1 MSVVAKIEPRV
12 IPTYP
17 VGVPEKNPVFFE
29 KRVYQG
35 SNGKVYPVP
44 FIDKVFDVP
53 QDVTYQSARLENE
66 FVRLVMLP
74 EIGGRIFIGQD
85 KTNADYDFFYRQDVI
100 KPALVGLAGPWI
112 SGGVE
117 FNWPQHHRPGTFMPA
132 DVFIEKEDD
141 GARTVW
147 MSEHD
152 PLNRLK
158 GMHGIRLRPG
168 SSLIELRA
176 RLYNRTPFTQTFL
189 WWANVAAMVHNQ
201 YQSFFPPDVTY
212 VADHAVRAMSS
223 FPIAENPYYGVDYQN
238 LPGTN
243 DLSWY
248 KNIPV
253 PTSYMV
259 CQTRFDFFGGY
270 DFKAGG
276 GFVHVANRHIAPG
289 KKQWTWGDH
298 EFGHAWDRELT
309 DTNGPYIELMAGVYT
324 DNQPDFSYLA
334 PYETKTFSQY
344 WWPIQGIGPV
354 QQANERIALRMVV
367 RDDRMI
373 ELGVCVSEKI
383 HGALISIRQGNRLL
397 LESKISLKPGE
408 SWKHTELR
416 FSGENPCEL
425 AATIRDA
432 DGEILLVYRPVDT
445 SPAIRER
452 EVATEPPAP
461 ADITSADELYF
472 TGEHLELYRHPT
484 RSPEIY
490 WKEAL
495 ARDPGDARC
504 NIGTGRRA
512 LKQGRWSDAEEN
524 FRKAIARLTRRHP
537 NPETGEAHFFLGLAL
552 VFQGRHETAYPV
564 FYKATWNHA
573 WRSSAY
579 YQLACLDC
587 RRRDFET
594 AMGHLEESLAT
605 NSDHTKAMVLQ
616 ALIAHRLSDDGNAE
630 EIIADVL
637 ELDPLDHWAAVAADC
652 IRHGKIN
659 IPKNSRNDAQTILDI
674 AFDFI
679 EAGFNTEAIAL
690 LDAHHKSPIAPVAV
704 PNPLERTAMTHY
716 LRAWL
721 TRAPADLAEARRQ
734 SPDYFFPSR
743 PHEQLVL
750 EWAVA
755 GASGSCSSISGAS
768 GSVPNGKPDLKTP
781 DTRRQEP
788 EAPATFIPT
797 FLHPD
802 KPIDRYKINLP
813 HWRQEGAT
821 YAITFRLA
829 DSLPKSVIDEYMT
842 EKQRLYSMLEK
853 AIADGDE
860 TMARNCD
867 ERLRE
872 LYSSRVESALDAGH
886 GACLMND
893 PEIARIVADAIRHFD
908 GDRYEL
914 AAWCLMPNH
923 VHLIIKPRA
932 GHQLGDIIRGI
943 KTFSANQANKLLS
956 RTGAFWMEEYYDH
969 IIRDMDDFHNQLAY
983 LKRNPAKL
991 RNWPWL
997 GWRKVAGASGSCS
1010 SVSGASG
1017 SVPNGKPDLKT
1028 PHTRRQ
1034 EPEAP
1039 ATDPVAAYALG
1050 NYYYDLKR
1058 HEDAIALWQRA
1069 ADDGAGFATLHRNL
1083 GIALWNVRHDGGAAR
1098 ACYLKALDLEGTDP
1112 RLVSEYDQLRAKL
1125 NDPLA
1130 DRLAFLERHRELVLQ
1145 RDDCTVALAS
1155 LYNLTGK
1162 PDQALALVTS
1172 RRFHPWEGGEGAVLR
1187 QFTTA
1192 HLLLGR
1198 KALEGGDTSAALDH
1212 FTGAMQ
1218 TPGSLGEAYHLLQA
1232 KADVNYWIGRALK
1245 QLGRLAE
1252 ARNHFKQSAE
1262 ESGDFSEM
1270 AVTAHS
1276 PLTYYRGL
1284 SLRELGREDQAKAVF
1299 EDLRAYATAKLG
1311 ETAAIDYFAT
1321 SLPNLLV
1328 FEEDLQARRDAEN
1341 HLLIALACHG
1351 LGDPEAAQSHLA
1363 QTLAFTNSDQRAADL
1378 AADLLNHASLTRMT
1392 MDGK

>member
-1 MSVVAKIEPRV
+1 MSVIAKLEPRV

-17 VGVPEKNPVFFE
+17 VGTPEKNPVFFE

-74 EIGGRIFIGQD
+74 EIGGRIFLGQD

-117 FNWPQHHRPGTFMPA
+117 FNWPQHHRPGTFMPC

-176 RLYNRTPFTQTFL
+176 RLYNRTPLTHTFL
-189 WWANVAAMVHNQ
+189 WWANVAAMVHDQ
-201 YQSFFPPDVTY
+201 YQSFFPPDVSY

-238 LPGTN
+238 RAAAN

-270 DFKAGG
+270 DHKAGG

-298 EFGHAWDRELT
+298 AFGHAWDRELT

-334 PYETKTFSQY
+334 PYETKTFSQF

-354 QQANERIALRMVV
+354 QQANERAALKMIV
-367 RDDRMI
+367 RDDRTI
-373 ELGVCVSEKI
+373 DLGVCVSEKI
-383 HGALISIRQGNRLL
+383 HGAKLLIRHEDSLL
-397 LESKISLKPGE
+397 LETMLSLKPGD
-408 SWKHTELR
+408 SWKNTELS

-425 AATIRDA
+425 SATILDA
-432 DGEILLVYRPVDT
+432 DDDCILSYRPVEVST
-445 SPAIRER
+445 TVRER
-452 EVATEPPAP
+452 EVAAEPPAP
-461 ADITSADELYF
+461 GAISSADELYF

-495 ARDPGDARC
+495 DRDSGDARC
-504 NIGTGRRA
+504 NIGMGRRT
-512 LKQGRWSDAEEN
+512 LKQGRWCDAEQH
-524 FRKAIARLTRRHP
+524 FRKAIARLTLRHP
-537 NPETGEAHFFLGLAL
+537 NPETGEAHYFLGLTL
-552 VFQGRHETAYPV
+552 VFQGRHAEAYPL
-564 FYKATWNHA
+564 FYKATWNQA
-573 WRSSAY
+573 WRSAAY
-579 YQLACLDC
+579 YHIACLDC
-587 RRRDFET
+587 RKRDFD
-594 AMGHLEESLAT
+594 AALAHLDESLAT
-605 NSDHTKAMVLQ
+605 NPEHTKAMVLQ
-616 ALIAHRLSDDGNAE
+616 ALIAAQLSDQENAM
-630 EIIADVL
+630 EIIEDVL
-637 ELDPLDHWAAVAADC
+637 TLDPLDHFASVAAGY
-652 IRHGKIN
+652 IRHGRIT
-659 IPKNSRNDAQTILDI
+659 IPEHSRNDAQTLLDI

-679 EAGFNTEAIAL
+679 DAGFESEALAL
-690 LDAHHKSPIAPVAV
+690 LDSHHNAPVAPVAV
-704 PNPLERTAMTHY
+704 PNPLERTAMTRY
-716 LRAWL
+716 LKAWL
-721 TRAPADLAEARRQ
+721 TRDAADLAAARRQ

-743 PHEQLVL
+743 PHEQIVL
-750 EWAVA
+750 EWAVSGASGSCPTVA
-755 GASGSCSSISGAS
+755 GASGSIQKNDREA
-768 GSVPNGKPDLKTP
+768 
-781 DTRRQEP
+781 EP
-788 EAPATFIPT
+788 PATFTPT

-802 KPIDRYKINLP
+802 KSIHRYTTNLP

-821 YAITFRLA
+821 YSITFRLA
-829 DSLPKSVIDEYMT
+829 DSLPKSIIDQYLA
-842 EKQRLYSMLEK
+842 EKISLTTMLEN

-860 TMARNCD
+860 SMARNCN
-867 ERLRE
+867 ERLGE
-872 LYSSRVESALDAGH
+872 LYSSRIESALDAGH
-886 GACLMND
+886 GACHMKNH
-893 PEIARIVADAIRHFD
+893 EIAQIVADTVRHYD

-923 VHLIIKPRA
+923 VHLIIKP
-932 GHQLGDIIRGI
+932 LGNHRLCDIIRGM
-943 KTFSANQANKLLS
+943 KTFSASQANKKLG

-969 IIRDMDDFHNQLAY
+969 IIRDLDDFHNQLAY
-983 LKRNPAKL
+983 LKRNPAKFPD
-991 RNWPWL
+991 WPWL
-997 GWRKVAGASGSCS
+997 GWKKVAGASSYGS
-1010 SVSGASG
+1010 
-1017 SVPNGKPDLKT
+1017 PMD
-1028 PHTRRQ
+1028 Q

-1039 ATDPVAAYALG
+1039 ATSDPVAGYALG
-1050 NYYYDLKR
+1050 NYHYDLMR
-1058 HEDAIALWQRA
+1058 HEDAISAWQRA
-1069 ADDGAGFATLHRNL
+1069 VNDGADFATVHRNL
-1083 GIALWNVRHDGGAAR
+1083 GIAFWNVRHDGEAAR
-1098 ACYLKALDLEGTDP
+1098 AFYLKALALDDADP
-1112 RLVSEYDQLRAKL
+1112 RLVSEYEQLRAKL
-1125 NDPLA
+1125 NDPLVA
-1130 DRLAFLERHRELVLQ
+1130 RLSFLEERIGLVMQ
-1145 RDDCTVALAS
+1145 RDDCTVALAG
-1155 LYNLTGK
+1155 LYNLTGSPAK
-1162 PDQALALVTS
+1162 ALELVTS

-1198 KALEGGDTSAALDH
+1198 MAIDHGEAETALAH
-1212 FTGAMQ
+1212 FTAAME
-1218 TPGSLGEAYHLLQA
+1218 TPAGLGEAYHFLQA

-1245 QLGRLAE
+1245 LLGRNAE
-1252 ARNHFKQSAE
+1252 ATERFKQSANE
-1262 ESGDFSEM
+1262 NGDFSEM

-1284 SLRELGREDQAKAVF
+1284 SLRALGLDAQAKDVF
-1299 EDLRAYATAKLG
+1299 EDLKSYATTRLG
-1311 ETAAIDYFAT
+1311 ETAVIDYFAT

-1328 FEEDLQARRDAEN
+1328 FEEDLQARRDADN

-1351 LGDPEAAQSHLA
+1351 LGDLDGARSHLT
-1363 QTLAFTNSDQRAADL
+1363 QTLAFTLSDSRATDL
-1378 AADLLNHASLTRMT
+1378 FAALEER
-1392 MDGK
+1392 